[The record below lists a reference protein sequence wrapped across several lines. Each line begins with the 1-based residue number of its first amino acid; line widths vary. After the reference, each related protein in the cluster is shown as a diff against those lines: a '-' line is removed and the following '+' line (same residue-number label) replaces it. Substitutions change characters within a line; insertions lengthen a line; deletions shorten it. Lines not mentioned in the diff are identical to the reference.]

1 MTGFHEAPNTFVGEV
16 VITVADIDRSL
27 AFYQEIIGFKV
38 LKKSEKKATLT
49 ADGMTAL
56 LSIEQPEDVSP
67 KGRRTT
73 GLYHFAILLPDRR
86 NLGSF
91 IQHLI
96 QKKHSI
102 QGASDHLVSEAL
114 YMADPDGNGIEVYT
128 DRPSSSWNWQEQ
140 EVEMTSEALDIQS
153 ILSESEGTEWNGLPS
168 ETRMGHIH
176 LHVAELAESANF
188 YTKGLGF
195 DIVNRYGGQ
204 ALFLSSGK
212 YHHHI
217 GLNTWNGVGAP
228 KPENNSVGLKHFTL
242 VIPSEEMFEKIISQ
256 LKDVSAEII
265 KNDGGIF
272 TIDPSGNRI
281 KLLVG

>member
-27 AFYQEIIGFKV
+27 AFYQEFIGFKV

-96 QKKHSI
+96 QNKHSI

-128 DRPSSSWNWQEQ
+128 DRPSSSWNWQGQ

-168 ETRMGHIH
+168 GTRMGHIH

-256 LKDVSAEII
+256 LKDVSAEIL
-265 KNDGGIF
+265 KNDEGIF

>member
-16 VITVADIDRSL
+16 VINVEDIKRSL
-27 AFYQEIIGFKV
+27 VFYQEIIGFKV
-38 LKKSEKKATLT
+38 LEQSEKKATFT
-49 ADGMTAL
+49 ADGVTAL
-56 LSIEQPEDVSP
+56 LTIEQPEGVRP
-67 KGRRTT
+67 KERRTT
-73 GLYHFAILLPDRR
+73 GLYHFAILLPSRKD
-86 NLGSF
+86 LGSF

-96 QKKHSI
+96 QKNHSI

-128 DRPSSSWNWQEQ
+128 DRPSASWNWQDQ
-140 EVEMTSEALDIQS
+140 EVAMTSEALDIQS
-153 ILSESEGTEWNGLPS
+153 ILAESEGVRWDGLPS
-168 ETRMGHIH
+168 GTLMGHIH
-176 LHVAELAESANF
+176 LHVADLATSEKF
-188 YTKGLGF
+188 YTRGLGF

-228 KPENNSVGLKHFTL
+228 MPDMNSVGLKHFTL
-242 VIPSEEMFEKIISQ
+242 VVPSGAVLEKLVEQLNNVDAEVSRDEEGV
-256 LKDVSAEII
+256 LTV
-265 KNDGGIF
+265 
-272 TIDPSGNRI
+272 DPSGNRI